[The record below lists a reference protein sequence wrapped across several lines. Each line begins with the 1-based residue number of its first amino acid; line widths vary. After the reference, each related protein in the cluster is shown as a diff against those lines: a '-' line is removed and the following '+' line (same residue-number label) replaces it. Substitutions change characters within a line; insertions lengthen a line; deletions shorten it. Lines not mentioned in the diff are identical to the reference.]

1 MNKIKFLGLAF
12 LCLILTPLSSA
23 AGPFDGSV
31 PLLCAVIQVVECD
44 AGGECF
50 PVQPE
55 VANIPRFLKINF
67 KNKMISATKESGRKD
82 TSRIKNIE
90 RFNGNLILQGSE
102 NGRGWTMVI
111 SEETGKMSATVSD
124 ERAGFVVFGA
134 STTF

>member
-1 MNKIKFLGLAF
+1 MNKIKLMALAL
-12 LCLILTPLSSA
+12 LCLILTPLSSS

-44 AGGECF
+44 AGGECY

-55 VANIPRFLKINF
+55 IANIPRFLKVNF
-67 KNKMISATKESGRKD
+67 KNKTISATEESGRKD

-90 RFNGNLILQGSE
+90 RVNGNLILQGSE

-111 SEETGKMSATVSD
+111 SEETGKLSATVSD
-124 ERAGFVVFGA
+124 DQAGFVVFGA